1 MKTLIAFVL
10 AFASLSA
17 HAEWILVNTTKDKKT
32 NIYIKKGTF
41 ALTENGAQVITK
53 TSKSNEHFYYIAQIA
68 GEDCDNGFGEINFYY
83 TNKTHAQTY
92 SYVKKGGA
100 IVQNIGDGLCAYIS
114 GMKGEI

>member
-53 TSKSNEHFYYIAQIA
+53 TSKSNEHFITLPKLQVKIATMDLEKSIFTTQTKHTHKHIHMLKKA
-68 GEDCDNGFGEINFYY
+68 VQLC
-83 TNKTHAQTY
+83 KTSVMVFVHTLA
-92 SYVKKGGA
+92 A
-100 IVQNIGDGLCAYIS
+100 
-114 GMKGEI
+114 